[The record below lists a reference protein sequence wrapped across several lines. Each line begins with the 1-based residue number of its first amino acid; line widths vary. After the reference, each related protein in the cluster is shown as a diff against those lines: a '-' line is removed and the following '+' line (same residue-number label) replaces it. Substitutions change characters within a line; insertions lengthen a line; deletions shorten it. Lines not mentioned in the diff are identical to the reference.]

1 VTAYW
6 TDEAYEKVHS
16 LVPGKKYIPHI
27 VIDGEE
33 TLGNWELKGSKTD
46 SFTAYTPELEDIC
59 VAYGVVEV
67 GQKQK
72 PGDPDGLKLACY
84 LPAIISYNEDNIIEG
99 PTEIVYLSDGLPHL
113 RMSE

>member
-1 VTAYW
+1 MIAYW
-6 TDEAYEKVHS
+6 TNEALEKVHS

-27 VIDGEE
+27 VIDGKE
-33 TLGNWELKGSKTD
+33 TLGNWQLKGTKTS
-46 SFTAYTPELEDIC
+46 SFTTYTPDLQDIC

-67 GQKQK
+67 GKITQE
-72 PGDPDGLKLACY
+72 DPDGLKLACY